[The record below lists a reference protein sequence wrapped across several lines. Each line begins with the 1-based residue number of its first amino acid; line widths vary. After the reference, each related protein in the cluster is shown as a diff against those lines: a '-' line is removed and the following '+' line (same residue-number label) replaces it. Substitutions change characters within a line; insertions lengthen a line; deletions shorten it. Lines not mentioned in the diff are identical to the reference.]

1 MPKGAYLGEFEQIVL
16 LALLRLRDRAYGMRI
31 RQEIEERTGRSVSI
45 GAIYATLDRMQA
57 KGYVSSWLA
66 DPTAERGGRAKR
78 FFKIE
83 PAGATALKRSQDAL
97 NRMLKGIHM
106 EGSTA

>member
-1 MPKGAYLGEFEQIVL
+1 MSKGAYLGEFEQIVL
-16 LALLRLRDRAYGMRI
+16 LALLRMREGAYGMRI
-31 RQEIEERTGRSVSI
+31 RKEIEERTGRPVSI
-45 GAIYATLDRMQA
+45 GAIYATLDRMQS

-78 FFKIE
+78 FFKME
-83 PAGATALKRSQDAL
+83 AAGITALKQSQDAL
-97 NRMLKGIHM
+97 NRMLKGVRI

>member
-16 LALLRLRDRAYGMRI
+16 LALLRLRDQAYGMRI
-31 RQEIEERTGRSVSI
+31 RQEIEERTDRSVSI

-83 PAGATALKRSQDAL
+83 TAGATALQRSQDAL
-97 NRMLKGIHM
+97 NRMLKGIRIDGH
-106 EGSTA
+106 TA